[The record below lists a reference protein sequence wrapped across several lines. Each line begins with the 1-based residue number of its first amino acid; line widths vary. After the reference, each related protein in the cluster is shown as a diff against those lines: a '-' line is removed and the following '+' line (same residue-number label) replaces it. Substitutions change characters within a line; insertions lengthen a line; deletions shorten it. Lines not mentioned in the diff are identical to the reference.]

1 MASQSSAFDAFMP
14 SSSVLLVVIAW
25 VLVLASAVAVVMVTH
40 VNRQQLHQLQL
51 LRREAA
57 DLQVVWGQ
65 YLLEGA
71 ALGAYSRI
79 GAAGARALWRC
90 DRRWLPISLWW
101 RHEAFQYS

>member
-1 MASQSSAFDAFMP
+1 MP

-79 GAAGARALWRC
+79 EQRARERLAMRPPLAT
-90 DRRWLPISLWW
+90 DIVMVAP
-101 RHEAFQYS
+101 

>member
-1 MASQSSAFDAFMP
+1 MASQSSVFDAFMP
-14 SSSVLLVVIAW
+14 SSVLLVVIAW

-65 YLLEGA
+65 YLLEG
-71 ALGAYSRI
+71 
-79 GAAGARALWRC
+79 GARRLVELSSGRASVGDVPPLAA
-90 DRRWLPISLWW
+90 DIVMVAP
-101 RHEAFQYS
+101 